1 MQETQEMQVRSLGQ
15 GDALEEGM
23 VPTSLFLPGESQGQR
38 SLVGHSPQG
47 CKELH
52 VTEAIEHPVL

>member
-1 MQETQEMQVRSLGQ
+1 MQVRSLGQ

-38 SLVGHSPQG
+38 SLAGHSAQG